1 MFNYKFA
8 NRTADIAIVSGFE
21 IAQKCKTL
29 EASGKDV
36 VHLEIGEPDF
46 DTPENISESGI
57 LAIRSGK
64 THYTPTAGIPP
75 LRKAIAD
82 YANQYKELQVNSE
95 NVVVSSGAKPMLF
108 FPLLALIN
116 PGDEVIYPDPGFPVY
131 KACINLVGGV
141 AVPLTLKEKNN
152 FRVDLAEL
160 EQKITPKTK
169 LLIINSPQNP
179 TGSIFTASDI
189 KAIAELCLRHKIFV
203 LSDEIYD
210 RMIYTEEKCLSI
222 AAVPGMEAQTIILDG
237 FSKTYAMT
245 GWRIGYG
252 IMPESLAKK
261 VTQLTVISNSCTAE
275 FTQFAALEALRG
287 PQSYVDGMMAEFK
300 KRRDFFIA
308 GLNSINGIHC
318 NVPAGAFYAFPNI
331 AHFGRSSQEIASHL
345 LNDGLVA
352 GLAGSNFGAAGEG
365 FIRFSY
371 ATSMEN
377 LQIALERIETSL
389 KKLT

>member
-1 MFNYKFA
+1 MFNHLFA
-8 NRTADIAIVSGFE
+8 NRTDDIAIVSGFE
-21 IAQKCKTL
+21 IAQKCKKL
-29 EASGKDV
+29 EATGKHV

-46 DTPENISESGI
+46 DTPANISEAGI
-57 LAIRSGK
+57 VAIRQGK
-64 THYTPTAGIPP
+64 THYTPTSGIPA
-75 LRKAIAD
+75 LRAAIAN
-82 YANQYKELQVNSE
+82 YANKYKQLEVNSD
-95 NVVVSSGAKPMLF
+95 NIVVASGAKPMLF

-116 PGDEVIYPDPGFPVY
+116 PGDEVIYPDPGFSVY

-141 AVPLTLKEKNN
+141 AVPLTLMEENN

-160 EQKITPKTK
+160 ERKITPKTK

-189 KAIAELCLRHKIFV
+189 QAIAELCLRHKIYV

-210 RMIYTEEKCLSI
+210 RMIYTAEKCLSI
-222 AAVPGMEAQTIILDG
+222 ATIPGMEEQTIILDG

-252 IMPESLAKK
+252 IMPELLAKK

-275 FTQFAALEALRG
+275 FTQHAALEALQG
-287 PQSYVDGMMAEFK
+287 QQISVDSMIAEFK

-308 GLNSINGIHC
+308 GLNSITGMHC
-318 NVPAGAFYAFPNI
+318 NIPAGAFYAFPNI
-331 AHFGRSSQEIASHL
+331 SRFGKSSQEVAEHL

-371 ATSMEN
+371 ATSIEN
-377 LQIALERIETSL
+377 LQLALERIEASL
-389 KKLT
+389 KKL